1 MWKAL
6 DTIGTMG
13 SESGVILKDEE
24 YKDSCQITLEKCER
38 YYAITC
44 GVYGAMVHTAFYDEE
59 DFADKYEAMKKEL
72 QDLIDKETTKEEEL
86 AFYEEFTSKYW

>member
-13 SESGVILKDEE
+13 SESGVVLKDEE
-24 YKDSCQITLEKCER
+24 YKDSCRITLEKCER

-44 GVYGAMVHTAFYDEE
+44 GVYGAMVHTAFCDEKE
-59 DFADKYEAMKKEL
+59 SEGKYEAMKKDL
-72 QDLIDKETTKEEEL
+72 QDFIDKDTTEDEEL
-86 AFYEEFTSKYW
+86 EFYDEFVNKY